1 MPKLSLSLIAQT
13 HLIEALQQ
21 ILTKTQVEAIRA
33 SLYFDVFH
41 YPLTPAELFANS
53 AVKVSEKEFEAALS
67 SLLDAGFLQRSG
79 DFILS
84 PFATV
89 ADIKKRLDGNRGA
102 REAMPL
108 AHAYS
113 RRIASFPFVEGLCL
127 SGALSKNYYDD
138 KGDIDYFIITRPGR
152 LWICRSL
159 LIARFKLMPEHKRKY
174 WCVNYFVSSD
184 SLELPDRNAFTA
196 TELAHLIPVVNDEL
210 YKELLSRNAWYRSQ
224 FPNKKALPT
233 ETCIDAPRPFFR
245 KLLEGLL
252 SGALGRRLDNALLKA
267 TLKRWR
273 KKYPELSEEDF
284 ELQFRSRKNVCKR
297 HTHGFQNKVLARW
310 EENMKKWEQQFNT
323 GLGH

>member
-1 MPKLSLSLIAQT
+1 M
-13 HLIEALQQ
+13 
-21 ILTKTQVEAIRA
+21 
-33 SLYFDVFH
+33 
-41 YPLTPAELFANS
+41 
-53 AVKVSEKEFEAALS
+53 
-67 SLLDAGFLQRSG
+67 QRFG
-79 DFILS
+79 KFILS

-102 REAMPL
+102 REVMPL

-127 SGALSKNYYDD
+127 SGALSKNYYDE
-138 KGDIDYFIITRPGR
+138 KGDIDYFIITKPGR

-184 SLELPDRNAFTA
+184 NLELSDRNAFTA
-196 TELAHLIPVVNDEL
+196 TELAYLVPVVNSRL
-210 YKELLSRNAWYRSQ
+210 YHELLSRNAWYREQ
-224 FPNKKALPT
+224 FPNKEALPA
-233 ETCIDAPRPFFR
+233 EKCIEAPRPFFKR
-245 KLLEGLL
+245 LLEGMF
-252 SGALGRRLDNALLKA
+252 SGALGRSLDDALLKA

-273 KKYPELSEEDF
+273 KKYPGLSEEDF

-310 EENMKKWEQQFNT
+310 EENIRKWEQQFNT
-323 GLGH
+323 DLGL